1 MSLKVLVIDDD
12 PMVTEIYNGILTAQG
27 FEVFLANSGPKGL
40 EAMQKLNP
48 DVIVLDLMMPGMNGW
63 EVCQQIR
70 TFSQAPIL
78 MITAVVD
85 PDGVMRALEAG
96 ADDYLIK
103 PTPGEVIAAR
113 IRRLARRSATD

>member
-1 MSLKVLVIDDD
+1 VSTKVLVIDDD
-12 PMVTEIYNGILTAQG
+12 PTITQIYHDILTTEG
-27 FEVFLANSGPKGL
+27 FEVFLANSGPTGL
-40 EAMQKLNP
+40 EAAQKLKP

-63 EVCQQIR
+63 EVCRQIR

-103 PTPGEVIAAR
+103 PVPLGVIATR
-113 IRRLARRSATD
+113 IRRLARQSAID